1 MLFLVASSLTYT
13 LQLPRED
20 KKEMITRSR
29 SRKKQNTPAQVYEVD
44 CQSTG
49 EPTASAPLTGQ
60 EFQCSETG
68 EREMVLVNV
77 WSTGSRTPSCDT
89 QGQQSFSDAYDQNSG
104 HDTDS
109 QVSQDEQR
117 CDFIPPK
124 RKGRKRR
131 FVIPEDDEQELLRRT
146 SSAELQEEKPGQPR
160 KAKTLQDR
168 TRERNRIAAQQCRW
182 RLKKYVERLEN
193 AKGSQETLNAQ
204 LMDECS
210 RLEREQVGLRNE
222 ESSTWQYL
230 FEQLLPVLRNRLSGE
245 DMQTL
250 GALHTLLATPAPDV
264 QSAKNDTLP
273 EFDGNGQR
281 NEPEHENS
289 YANEQQGTDAVDATT
304 TNPYPFMGPCIK
316 AEVPCLEGGPQGENG
331 FDVAIDAYDAL
342 IAQCDPVLTFEDT
355 HPEPP
360 SSPLVACAVGPNDG
374 NTSNQ
379 DNSSSVGRASSH
391 STETFFVPQR

>member
-1 MLFLVASSLTYT
+1 
-13 LQLPRED
+13 
-20 KKEMITRSR
+20 MITRSR
-29 SRKKQNTPAQVYEVD
+29 TRKKQAAPLQVYDTD
-44 CQSTG
+44 CQSTADS
-49 EPTASAPLTGQ
+49 TASAPLTGP
-60 EFQCSETG
+60 EYQCSETG

-77 WSTGSRTPSCDT
+77 WSTGSRTPSCDSQNQHT
-89 QGQQSFSDAYDQNSG
+89 FPDVYDQNSG
-104 HDTDS
+104 HETDS

-117 CDFIPPK
+117 GDFIPPK

-210 RLEREQVGLRNE
+210 RLEREQAGLRNE

-250 GALHTLLATPAPDV
+250 GALHTLLETPAPDV
-264 QSAKNDTLP
+264 QAGKQEAIP
-273 EFDGNGQR
+273 EFDDSAQR
-281 NEPEHENS
+281 
-289 YANEQQGTDAVDATT
+289 NEQQGEEAAGT
-304 TNPYPFMGPCIK
+304 TNSYPFTGPCIK
-316 AEVPCLEGGPQGENG
+316 AEIPCLEGGPQEGDG
-331 FDVAIDAYDAL
+331 FDMAVDAYDAL

-355 HPEPP
+355 HPELPP
-360 SSPLVACAVGPNDG
+360 SPLVACAVGQNDG
-374 NTSNQ
+374 GPNNQ
-379 DNSSSVGRASSH
+379 EGSRSIRHATTNG
-391 STETFFVPQR
+391 TGGYCVPQR